1 MQHFWAHRLR
11 SLFVCVNRGGREGA
25 VCCCRPKPKK
35 VFFISVPPSV
45 LPFSFF
51 VPASPL
57 LFDKKSH
64 IRSGQCSAGIF
75 DVVFVF
81 FPFPIII
88 PLGLRSQFWHSIEA
102 SLCNQRSPTFL
113 REEQNTAF
121 VQDTSGGDPLR
132 QVRDKM
138 EKEEEESCIKRAQLL
153 RQQLSAIGISQ
164 IGVGRRGPYPASRR
178 RRMRGDTFQGK
189 EKGKI

>member
-1 MQHFWAHRLR
+1 MFPPPWAKTVNIISPPKTGAAGSFFSFLGGGARYATLLGTPSAVTFR
-11 SLFVCVNRGGREGA
+11 VCEQRREKRRCMLLSPETQKSFLSLSLPPSSSSLF
-25 VCCCRPKPKK
+25 
-35 VFFISVPPSV
+35 SS
-45 LPFSFF
+45 LL
-51 VPASPL
+51 L
-57 LFDKKSH
+57 LFCLT
-64 IRSGQCSAGIF
+64 RRLTYVGRQCSTGIF

-113 REEQNTAF
+113 RKEQNTPF

-138 EKEEEESCIKRAQLL
+138 EKEEESCIK
-153 RQQLSAIGISQ
+153 
-164 IGVGRRGPYPASRR
+164 
-178 RRMRGDTFQGK
+178 K
-189 EKGKI
+189 EHNY